1 MTAATDS
8 RAGARRASGGDSGEG
23 DWTEGAIYDVGGKS
37 HKHEVPF
44 LNNLAAMSSH
54 ENTRSSLA
62 WGNDSRSLLKCA
74 ALPQKCVVLGL
85 VLSLMEE
92 DKVLDVNKEIG
103 MDCDIGSAVDAE
115 ENGKQDDNIS
125 PRLKEVNKASTSKPS
140 LSMMDLEDE
149 SDEDEVFMP
158 DDEMYNYMSSFGG
171 CQHLEDDLYFYDRYE
186 AQVYDLSRCMHFV
199 MNMISVLILVT
210 TMEKHHTSV
219 PSTSLG
225 DQGEESEDEVED
237 IDDDT
242 FRYMSLNNR
251 ASWGQMMHVFARMKS
266 LMYMMDTRIMF
277 LISLMSWRR
286 FLILMISVSE
296 AEIGRSARLYI
307 MFLVGS

>member
-1 MTAATDS
+1 
-8 RAGARRASGGDSGEG
+8 
-23 DWTEGAIYDVGGKS
+23 
-37 HKHEVPF
+37 
-44 LNNLAAMSSH
+44 
-54 ENTRSSLA
+54 
-62 WGNDSRSLLKCA
+62 
-74 ALPQKCVVLGL
+74 
-85 VLSLMEE
+85 MEE

-125 PRLKEVNKASTSKPS
+125 SRLKEVNKASTSKPS

-158 DDEMYNYMSSFGG
+158 DDEIYNY
-171 CQHLEDDLYFYDRYE
+171 
-186 AQVYDLSRCMHFV
+186 
-199 MNMISVLILVT
+199 IT

-286 FLILMISVSE
+286 FLILMISVFE
-296 AEIGRSARLYI
+296 AEIGRSA